1 MNSGQPGPKKRW
13 NLDCDIVYGP
23 IHSRRFGY
31 SLGINLLPSGQKVC
45 DFDCLYCQ
53 CGWSSRRLA
62 ESGFA
67 GVPFPNLREIESSLE
82 KGFKDLTANPTL
94 PDTIVFSGNGEPT
107 LHPDF
112 FDAVELVRSARDTYL
127 PKASVGILTNGVG
140 LLRQRV
146 FDVVAGLELKSVKF
160 DAGGEWLD
168 RPLVPYDIKRLVP
181 VWSELPGLAIQSFF
195 SEGKF
200 DNTGPETLDLWLA
213 ELKRINPQRIQLY
226 TLDREPPVPVMM
238 KASSETLER
247 IAGVVRSAVSGQV
260 QVFE

>member
-1 MNSGQPGPKKRW
+1 MNSGQTGHKKRW

-53 CGWSSRRLA
+53 CGWSSRRMV

-67 GVPFPNLREIESSLE
+67 GVPFPSLREIESNLE
-82 KGFKDLTANPTL
+82 TGFKDLAAKLTL
-94 PDTIVFSGNGEPT
+94 PDTIIFSGNGEPT

-112 FDAVELVRSARDTYL
+112 IEAVELVKAGRDTYL
-127 PKASVGILTNGVG
+127 PKTSLGILTNGVS

-146 FDVVAGLELKSVKF
+146 FEVVARLELKSVKF

-168 RPLVPYDIKRLVP
+168 RPLISYDINRLVP
-181 VWSELPGLAIQSFF
+181 VWSELPGLTIQSFF

-200 DNTGPETLDLWLA
+200 DNTGRETLDPWLA
-213 ELKRINPQRIQLY
+213 ELERINPQRVQLY

-247 IAGVVRSAVSGQV
+247 IAGLVRSAVSGQV